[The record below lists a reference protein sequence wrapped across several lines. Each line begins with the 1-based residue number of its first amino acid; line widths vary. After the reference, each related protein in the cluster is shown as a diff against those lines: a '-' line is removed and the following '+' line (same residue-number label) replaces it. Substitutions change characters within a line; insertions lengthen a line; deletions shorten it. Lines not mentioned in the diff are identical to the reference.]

1 MAKKRNQ
8 FEVGIINI
16 ADVQV
21 QGRDYVFYEANYG
34 QRGFKSVK
42 TSVSENRAF
51 RMFSHKTE
59 VRIETVVDEQ
69 GNEMTEEVTVRL
81 AEEFVVV
88 NFSYKGLSKEE
99 RESAKLAIRRILKKG
114 LTIIKLDGTR
124 VVYRRVLTS
133 ASQTRVGKRLM
144 TSLPV
149 KEVRDGV
156 SYGAK
161 FPENVKIANM
171 EARYGLAESST
182 IELSKEEFTFDI
194 MPDYEIEREHD
205 IKIYDW
211 KTRKLSTYK
220 NHMDVYQPLDG
231 QGTMLPS
238 AAVRSAH
245 ELQLISRAERE
256 MLLSWL
262 EVYNE
267 DVRIAEEEGN
277 EEFLK
282 AWAKVPSAFQIRF
295 GFTKGLLLVYPHNL
309 HATDCLGRDYR
320 AEWEINEKGNKEY
333 VKGMQFWKES
343 GETVIE
349 KDEETG
355 EDQHRRY
362 YDFNRDIMFTDSMWK
377 ENFNPYFISKECPK
391 EKRAKLEIVLWQK
404 NRVNDNVFMGYQYW
418 QALRNDKVSS
428 TEFAERAQQEL
439 KDTIFSDA
447 NHAKAFLGIY
457 DTGRDAGE
465 YDKKM
470 TAAGGRIQKV
480 IELLTEKPELIGE
493 RFVQETLVKT
503 REKYVGDMAKGRIP
517 VKGGNP
523 YIVTCPELQFGEE
536 PLLEAGEY
544 YYNGTESRFAAF
556 RSPLIHK
563 SEAVVLETVD
573 VPEYHVFNQDIL
585 IFNPFDDTLPRMGGA
600 DTDGDKVALVEN
612 DEICDAVETGL
623 PMLFDKGFKAGES
636 PNSDAQ
642 IYKYDV
648 ATIINEDVLSIGE
661 ITNMSTAWK
670 DIANNP
676 KIMKQRKINGESLT
690 PARIDEI
697 VCILRFMQGWSIDF
711 AKTGFFPEVPEYV
724 EIMEQPHWKQ
734 FNVMKK
740 VNKEKNVFV
749 SKSQLGQLF
758 NAVKEYME
766 TKFKQEAKE
775 TTVDFTLEFLADV
788 DDAEVN
794 RIRPIISDLE
804 SAYRKELMNMRDMEL
819 TDEEE
824 QSHISHIMDKYT
836 RAVQS
841 IDGDIR
847 DIAGAAYQHTYFAS
861 TSKGKSI
868 SFPWVTCYDGLLLN
882 VSKSSDTKTKLRKV
896 EFDGHIDDVP
906 AELKFYRNEAKGEDF
921 HVASKVPNGTYKTF
935 KRNGQVFIIM
945 GTKSVAEKRNIVRP
959 VDKTAAF
966 EVKGWNREG
975 LTSHEVIA
983 LLEKSGGKIRL
994 IQKRVDREMRL
1005 NIYVGKQRI
1014 GAVARDQKNYAMQF
1028 VAETG
1033 ACEFTVTN
1041 QDMLEPTYI
1050 VKKSGKEKEIGALF
1064 LEMNFDRVLV
1074 KKQKAKQEEVTE
1086 VADRQEE
1093 VVTTSANEQPY
1104 YVEEPA
1110 YTGYM
1115 EEEKAVI
1122 EMDDDMETEEYQE
1135 EAEVFTLNFNNDI
1148 LDSMDLS
1155 ADYWTADFDT
1165 EAMDVAG
1172 VSVEQTG
1179 KLAVG
1184 HECAVV
1190 TVVLGDGRKASVG
1203 VKAVAK
1209 GVFDVCRENMNP
1221 AFRALVLQF
1230 AHYELYVEAKGL
1242 RKQA

>member
-16 ADVQV
+16 ADVQAE
-21 QGRDYVFYEANYG
+21 GRDYVFYEANYG

-42 TSVSENRAF
+42 TFVSENRAF

-59 VRIETVVDEQ
+59 VRVKTIVDEN
-69 GNEMTEEVTVRL
+69 GNEMNEEVTVRL
-81 AEEFVVV
+81 AEEFIVV
-88 NFSYKGLSKEE
+88 NFSYGGLSKEDK
-99 RESAKLAIRRILKKG
+99 ESAKLAIRRILKKG
-114 LTIIKLDGTR
+114 LTIVKLDGTR
-124 VVYRRVLTS
+124 VTYRRVLTS

-156 SYGAK
+156 SYGAE
-161 FPENVKIANM
+161 FPEEVKIANM

-182 IELSKEEFTFDI
+182 IEITNEDFSFDI
-194 MPDYEIEREHD
+194 MPDYAIERKHD
-205 IKIYDW
+205 IKVYDW

-220 NHMDVYQPLDG
+220 QHVDTYEPLDG

-238 AAVRSAH
+238 AAVRTAH
-245 ELQLISRAERE
+245 RLELISRAERE
-256 MLLSWL
+256 MLLDWL
-262 EVYNE
+262 EVYNQ
-267 DVRIAEEEGN
+267 DVRLAEVEGN

-282 AWAKVPSAFQIRF
+282 VWSKVPSAFQIRF

-309 HATDCLGRDYR
+309 ETKDCNGRKTR
-320 AEWEINEKGNKEY
+320 NTGKCMEFFGEKTHK
-333 VKGMQFWKES
+333 
-343 GETVIE
+343 
-349 KDEETG
+349 
-355 EDQHRRY
+355 
-362 YDFNRDIMFTDSMWK
+362 YDFTKDIMFTDSMWK
-377 ENFNPYFISKECPK
+377 ENFNPYYVSEECPS
-391 EKRAKLEIVLWQK
+391 EKRVKLEIVLWQK
-404 NRVNDNVFMGYQYW
+404 NRLNDTVFMGYQYW
-418 QALRNDKVSS
+418 QALRNDKISPK
-428 TEFAERAQQEL
+428 TFAGRALKEL
-439 KDTIFSDA
+439 KETIFSNADD
-447 NHAKAFLGIY
+447 AKAFLGMY

-470 TAAGGRIQKV
+470 SAAGGKIQKV
-480 IELLTEKPELIGE
+480 IELLTENPDMIGE
-493 RFVQETLVKT
+493 RFVQETIRKT

-517 VKGGNP
+517 VKGANP
-523 YIVTCPELQFGEE
+523 YIVTCPELQFGKKAV
-536 PLLEAGEY
+536 LKAGEY
-544 YYNGTESRFAAF
+544 YYNGVESRFAAF

-563 SEAVVLETVD
+563 SEAVVLNTVD
-573 VPEYHVFNQDIL
+573 APAYHVFNQDIL
-585 IFNPFDDTLPRMGGA
+585 IMNPFDDTLPRMGGA
-600 DTDGDKVALVEN
+600 DTDGDKVAMVEN

-623 PMLFDKGFKAGES
+623 PMLYDAGFKAGES
-636 PNSDAQ
+636 PNSEAQ
-642 IYKYDV
+642 IFKYDL

-676 KIMKQRKINGESLT
+676 KIMKERKINGESLT

-766 TKFKQEAKE
+766 TKFKQETKE

-804 SAYRKELMNMRDMEL
+804 GAYRKELMNMRDMEL

-824 QSHISHIMDKYT
+824 QAHISHIMDKYT

-847 DIAGAAYQHTYFAS
+847 DIAGAAYQHTYFSS

-882 VSKSSDTKTKLRKV
+882 VSKSTDTKTKLRKV
-896 EFDGHIDDVP
+896 QFDGHIDDVP
-906 AELKFYRNEAKGEDF
+906 AELKFYRNVSEGEDYR
-921 HVASKVPNGTYKTF
+921 VESKLPNGTYKTF

-945 GTKSVAEKRNIVRP
+945 GTKSVAEKRQVERP
-959 VDKTAAF
+959 IEQFATF
-966 EVKGWNREG
+966 EIKGWKFED
-975 LTSHEVIA
+975 LSSHDVLA
-983 LLEKSGGKIRL
+983 LLEKNEGKIRL
-994 IQKRVDREMRL
+994 VQKKVNREVRV
-1005 NIYVGKQRI
+1005 NVYAGKQRI
-1014 GAVARDQKNYAMQF
+1014 GAVARDQKANVAQY

-1033 ACEFTVTN
+1033 ACELTVTN
-1041 QDMLEPTYI
+1041 LDKLEPTYMA
-1050 VKKSGKEKEIGALF
+1050 KRSGKESEVQAFF
-1064 LEMNFDRVLV
+1064 LEMTFNRVLV
-1074 KKQKAKQEEVTE
+1074 KKQKAKKEEVTE

-1093 VVTTSANEQPY
+1093 VVTTSTNEQPY

-1115 EEEKAVI
+1115 EEEKAVV